1 MPRYHQHHHHQV
13 RPAPPPSMRS
23 APSVAAAVAH
33 TETTKEIAQTNT
45 TSDPKIRRNALH
57 AYISYMIY
65 TDLISHVGY
74 ISMNQLRNGLLIVHE
89 ISINEEALH

>member
-1 MPRYHQHHHHQV
+1 MPRYHQHHHQV

-33 TETTKEIAQTNT
+33 TETTTEIVQTNT

-74 ISMNQLRNGLLIVHE
+74 L
-89 ISINEEALH
+89 